1 MKIKDIASKYKIDG
15 YEFEKFILDSNLPH
29 TKGVMS
35 ISIDD
40 YKVEKYV
47 ERFKEYDKKVKAER
61 SLSPEEKAR
70 IEARKLQAQ
79 LQEREARLSKIR
91 TTSSHSFDGYRI
103 TTYSGCISASDV
115 IAVDRWY
122 KTDESVKLI
131 LSASLAQIQR
141 NALQNLK
148 EEAYKRG
155 CNAVIGVDFDHIT
168 LDPQTANGT
177 GGTTYQP
184 YIFCAMA
191 SGTAVVIEKTED

>member
-1 MKIKDIASKYKIDG
+1 MKIKDIAAKYKIDSF
-15 YEFEKFILDSNLPH
+15 EFEKFVLDNNLPH
-29 TKGVMS
+29 TTGMMS

-40 YKVEKYV
+40 SMVDAYV
-47 ERFKEYDKKVKAER
+47 KKFNSQR
-61 SLSPEEKAR
+61 SLTPEEIAR
-70 IEARKLQAQ
+70 IEARKQQIQLQ
-79 LQEREARLSKIR
+79 QEREARLSKIR

-115 IAVDRWY
+115 IAVNRWHE
-122 KTDESVKLI
+122 TDESVNLI
-131 LSASLAQIQR
+131 ISASLAQIHR

-168 LDPQTANGT
+168 LDPQTANFS

-184 YIFCAMA
+184 YIFCATA
-191 SGTAVVIEKTED
+191 SGTAVTIEKIEA

>member
-40 YKVEKYV
+40 SKVDPYV
-47 ERFKEYDKKVKAER
+47 AAFQTMSK
-61 SLSPEEKAR
+61 LSPEERKAHAEEKVR
-70 IEARKLQAQ
+70 IEVEKQQVQ

-103 TTYSGCISASDV
+103 TKYSGCISASDV
-115 IAVDRWY
+115 IAVNRWHE
-122 KTDESVKLI
+122 TDESVKLI

>member
-1 MKIKDIASKYKIDG
+1 MKIKDIAAKYKIDSF
-15 YEFEKFILDSNLPH
+15 EFEKFVLDNNLPH
-29 TKGVMS
+29 TTGMMS

-40 YKVEKYV
+40 SKVDAYVEK
-47 ERFKEYDKKVKAER
+47 FNSQR
-61 SLSPEEKAR
+61 SLTPEEIAR
-70 IEARKLQAQ
+70 IEAKKQQIQLQ
-79 LQEREARLSKIR
+79 QEREARLSKIR

-122 KTDESVKLI
+122 KTDESVNLI
-131 LSASLAQIQR
+131 ISASLAQIHR

-184 YIFCAMA
+184 YIFCATA
-191 SGTAVVIEKTED
+191 TGTAVTIEMIEK